1 MVSVLKP
8 GQAEV
13 TEESEG
19 CLEISVIGGLT
30 CNLDTTNGSEATSAP
45 PEACLLPDFFL

>member
-13 TEESEG
+13 TGKSKG
-19 CLEISVIGGLT
+19 CLEISAIVALT
-30 CNLDTTNGSEATSAP
+30 CNLDTTNGSEAAP
-45 PEACLLPDFFL
+45 ATPEACPPLRAVL